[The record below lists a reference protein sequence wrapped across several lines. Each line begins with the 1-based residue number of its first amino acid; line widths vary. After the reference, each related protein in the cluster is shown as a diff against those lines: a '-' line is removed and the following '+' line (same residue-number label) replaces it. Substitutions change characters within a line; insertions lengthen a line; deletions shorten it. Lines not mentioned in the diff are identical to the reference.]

1 MSIDTKTQKKIGKSI
16 EDINLDRQ
24 IQHKK
29 LGVLT
34 PRQFVEELELEV
46 RLITDPFFPS
56 AIKGFKD
63 RKELKDWCISHQPYY
78 KKYIPE
84 VVSYFAIKYSIPD
97 VASSTT

>member
-1 MSIDTKTQKKIGKSI
+1 MIDIKPQKKTGKSI

-29 LGVLT
+29 LGILT

-46 RLITDPFFPS
+46 RLIMDPFFPS

-63 RKELKDWCISHQPYY
+63 RKELKEWCIGHQPSY

-84 VVSYFAIKYSIPD
+84 VVSYFAIKYDIPD
-97 VASSTT
+97 VASSST